1 MGAKEFLAFSEPPKK
16 ICLNVVKLTTTTNI
30 NKMKKLKER
39 NEKAAEK
46 IRRKRWFFR
55 FGLAKKTKDLDN
67 KLVTAL
73 LTQCVCGY
81 E

>member
-1 MGAKEFLAFSEPPKK
+1 
-16 ICLNVVKLTTTTNI
+16 
-30 NKMKKLKER
+30 MKKLKER

-46 IRRKRWFFR
+46 TQRKRWFFR

-73 LTQCVCGY
+73 LIQCVCGY
-81 E
+81 EQVNSA